1 MREGSSMDVQEKD
14 RAEALKKY
22 RRIKLALKIVGVV
35 VAAAGLGLAVMGF
48 ADMFLS
54 TADGGSPSLFWG
66 LIAGLPLLGVGGMLC
81 LAGFRREIVRYTKD
95 ETVPVLNEAGQEL
108 TPAVSAIAET
118 VKSAGEDLCPHC
130 GEPNEK
136 DAKFCRHC
144 GNAFFV
150 TCPHCSETVKEG
162 KFCDKCGEP
171 LH

>member
-1 MREGSSMDVQEKD
+1 MREGCSMDVQEKD

-22 RRIKLALKIVGVV
+22 RRIKLALKIAGPI
-35 VAAAGLGLAVMGF
+35 VAAAGLGLTVMGF

-108 TPAVSAIAET
+108 TPAVSAIAGA

-144 GNAFFV
+144 GSAFFV
-150 TCPHCSETVKEG
+150 TCPHCGETVKDG

-171 LH
+171 LR

>member
-1 MREGSSMDVQEKD
+1 MDVQEKD

-22 RRIKLALKIVGVV
+22 RRIKLALKIAGPI
-35 VAAAGLGLAVMGF
+35 VAAAGLGLTVMGF

-108 TPAVSAIAET
+108 TPAVSAIAGA

-144 GNAFFV
+144 GSAFFV
-150 TCPHCSETVKEG
+150 TCPHCGETVKDG

-171 LH
+171 LR